1 MSTSPSHLQ
10 PVTSLVVDPTSNFV
24 LSASSDATIHVW
36 SLPRMLSFSKPAI
49 TGSDQ
54 AAPNSPILTFSNH
67 RRAIT
72 ALAVGH
78 SGHRNN
84 IAVSTAADN
93 TAIVWDYTTG
103 HVLRTFLLPS
113 TPQSVTLD
121 PADRAFFVGYE
132 SGNVQRVDLY
142 ETSSSHHTLYDS
154 RLQDTPSQISS
165 DRQWTIPIKDAGAAT
180 CLALSYDGMTLL
192 SGHQNGTVI
201 SWDVG
206 RGKYGSTVADYT
218 RPVTNLHM
226 LLPAGFPQDEEAQEK
241 KYIVTNVI
249 KPRYDPNMT
258 DMSLTSGT
266 IPPHYSINVQ
276 LSDPREDRYDILSEA
291 ISHPSFPASLIEEG
305 LAELA
310 GLGHGTEAPT
320 DKPPQATT
328 NGTDVSQSSTIAAL
342 EAEIDSLRKQ
352 VAANEAARRETTNEV
367 IQLRSKLRHLQD
379 YTHDLQLKQHR
390 SSAARVAARAQKDA
404 EDLKRREA
412 WLEAEKR
419 GQNGDAALL
428 ASRAQAEQDSDE
440 KMSQ

>member
-10 PVTSLVVDPTSNFV
+10 PVTSLVVDPTSSYV
-24 LSASSDATIHVW
+24 LSASSDAAVHVW
-36 SLPRMLSFSKPAI
+36 SLPRILSFSKPAS

-54 AAPNSPILTFSNH
+54 TATNSPILTFSNH

-78 SGHRNN
+78 SSHRNN

-121 PADRAFFVGYE
+121 PADRAFYVGYE

-142 ETSSSHHTLYDS
+142 ETPSSHHTLYDS
-154 RLQDTPSQISS
+154 RLQDTPSQVSA
-165 DRQWTIPIKDAGAAT
+165 DRQWNIPIKDSGAAT

-192 SGHQNGTVI
+192 SGHQNGAVI

-206 RGKYGSTVADYT
+206 RGKYGSTIADYT

-226 LLPAGFPQDEEAQEK
+226 LSPAGFPQGESKET
-241 KYIVTNVI
+241 KYIVHNVI

-266 IPPHYSINVQ
+266 VPPHYSVNVQ
-276 LSDPREDRYDILSEA
+276 LSDSREDCSGILSEA
-291 ISHPSFPASLIEEG
+291 FRHPSFPPSLIEEG

-310 GLGHGTEAPT
+310 GQAHGTTATT
-320 DKPPQATT
+320 DNRLPAST
-328 NGTDVSQSSTIAAL
+328 NGTDVSQSSTVAAL

-352 VAANEAARRETTNEV
+352 VAANEAARRETANEV
-367 IQLRSKLRHLQD
+367 IQLRSELRHLGD
-379 YTHDLQLKQHR
+379 YAHDLQLKHLR
-390 SSAARVAARAQKDA
+390 SSAARVSARAQKDA

-412 WLEAEKR
+412 WFEAEKR

-428 ASRAQAEQDSDE
+428 ASRAQAEQDSDDE
-440 KMSQ
+440 MSQ